1 MCEYQESHIRGKGN
15 GVGGREERGSSLSF
29 RVGVALWTLEWQTL
43 HPVITIELVSSPRCK
58 VWFGFCF

>member
-1 MCEYQESHIRGKGN
+1 M
-15 GVGGREERGSSLSF
+15 GGREERGSSLSF